1 MVSKVEAAQR
11 LLTLQEAG
19 ESFGAFCRL
28 HHPAWKVPM
37 FHHKLIEALDRLE
50 KGQLL
55 SDFNDEWK
63 VIEHN
68 HNNREDEKL
77 QKKYTRP
84 QDAHLLYNLMINMPP
99 RHSKSTYAT
108 SLFPSYYLARNPTR
122 FSMTA
127 S

>member
-55 SDFNDEWK
+55 SDFNHHPHATQCHDQ
-63 VIEHN
+63 H
-68 HNNREDEKL
+68 
-77 QKKYTRP
+77 
-84 QDAHLLYNLMINMPP
+84 
-99 RHSKSTYAT
+99 AT
-108 SLFPSYYLARNPTR
+108 SSQ
-122 FSMTA
+122 
-127 S
+127 